1 MKIHPIVATALL
13 IVIIVLAFALFRGC
27 ENEKSSSAD
36 NLKLKERLKKLEED
50 STNSIHEKEVYQEAI
65 QVQEGQLD
73 ISTNKIVSLST
84 DLDKWKEKAVAL
96 LKNHVP
102 IGAAVDTTATL
113 VPNEYLD
120 ECQSCF
126 NELEIGKNLISKFRA
141 EKDNQ
146 EQQYKSLLGTKDNRI
161 KSLELSNSRT
171 ESLYRAL
178 LSDAKESQ
186 KRLEQRRT
194 LYFKLGAL
202 AINQTFPNSAGAGLI
217 YQDKMK
223 RMFGVGVYLSPFG
236 SIYSADIAFPL
247 SLKRK

>member
-1 MKIHPIVATALL
+1 MKIHPLVATALL
-13 IVIIVLAFALFRGC
+13 ITIIVLAFAMFRGC
-27 ENEKSSSAD
+27 ENEKSTSAD
-36 NLKLKERLKKLEED
+36 NLKLRERLKRLEND
-50 STNSIHEKEVYQEAI
+50 STQNAHEKEMFQETI
-65 QVQEGQLD
+65 KVQEGQLD

-84 DLDKWKEKAVAL
+84 DLDKANDRASAL
-96 LKNHVP
+96 LKRHIP
-102 IGAAVDTTATL
+102 IEANPDTTATL

-126 NELEIGKNLISKFRA
+126 NELEIGKTLISKFRA

-161 KSLELSNSRT
+161 KSLELSNNRS
-171 ESLYRAL
+171 ESLYRSL
-178 LSDAKESQ
+178 LNDAKESQ
-186 KRLEQRRT
+186 KRLEQRRM

-202 AINQTFPNSAGAGLI
+202 AINQTFPNSAGTGLI

-223 RMFGVGVYLSPFG
+223 RMFGVDIYLSPFG
-236 SIYSADIAFPL
+236 TIYGANIAFPL